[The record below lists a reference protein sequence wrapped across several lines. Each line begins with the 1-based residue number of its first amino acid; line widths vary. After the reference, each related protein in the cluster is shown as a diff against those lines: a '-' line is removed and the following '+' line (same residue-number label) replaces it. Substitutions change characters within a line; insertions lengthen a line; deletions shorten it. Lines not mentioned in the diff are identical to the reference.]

1 MINLYIILKSQF
13 LKKNTKD
20 EKINTIA
27 IEIFSQ
33 FVEVVPTLVREFI
46 LKEVESRVSIS
57 RTSSAGSNIIN
68 SKQPTTPISSF
79 SFASSASSLST
90 STTPQP
96 PPVLLSS
103 TTSSGNGNG
112 NGNASK
118 DETATTSTSTTT
130 TTTSTSTITATTTQ
144 SVNSKA
150 TFQITSLSSILNL
163 ESESFEPVLIN
174 FVIRQMIN
182 DPDQGNSHNF
192 LVVYF
197 NFFVEK

>member
-1 MINLYIILKSQF
+1 MPKFYTHKEVFNKYLLNGADLMLPGLIIANNNETINLYTFKHVN
-13 LKKNTKD
+13 KNELYSLCLNGND
-20 EKINTIA
+20 APIA
-27 IEIFSQ
+27 IGLTCLSGEDMYMSGMRGKCLSILHLYQDNLWSMGDRSLT
-33 FVEVVPTLVREFI
+33 VP
-46 LKEVESRVSIS
+46 
-57 RTSSAGSNIIN
+57 NI
-68 SKQPTTPISSF
+68 PTIV
-79 SFASSASSLST
+79 A
-90 STTPQP
+90 
-96 PPVLLSS
+96 
-103 TTSSGNGNG
+103 
-112 NGNASK
+112 
-118 DETATTSTSTTT
+118 
-130 TTTSTSTITATTTQ
+130 ATTTQ

>member
-1 MINLYIILKSQF
+1 LIHNF
-13 LKKNTKD
+13 LKNTKD

-57 RTSSAGSNIIN
+57 RTSSAANNSIN
-68 SKQPTTPISSF
+68 SKQPTTPVSSF
-79 SFASSASSLST
+79 NFALASS

-103 TTSSGNGNG
+103 TTSANSTSGI
-112 NGNASK
+112 K
-118 DETATTSTSTTT
+118 DETSPP
-130 TTTSTSTITATTTQ
+130 
-144 SVNSKA
+144 VNSKA
-150 TFQITSLSSILNL
+150 TFQISSLSSILNL

-182 DPDQGNSHNF
+182 DPDQGKFNTNDVF
-192 LVVYF
+192 FCLTVYR
-197 NFFVEK
+197 KYLI